1 MQAERG
7 GRPRRGGG
15 RQTRR
20 RPSGREKPAEGARG
34 YGEDGHERGGGS
46 RGRGGGRGRRDFRGR
61 GAAVSSSAPHCHEPT
76 TADLELQEEEKE
88 EQGSYSRRKVVSNW
102 HRYEDTEKETQ
113 SDSSESQ
120 RGTDFSVLL
129 SSADARSEDHFCML
143 CLQIQRHSP
152 QNIQYAEA
160 VLCTEK
166 QRGQDNWSPGDSFT
180 QFRFVEEKEWIT
192 ENLCT
197 KQLPGF
203 YADCQSLVK
212 AFEELPLHLKLNVA
226 ADLVQDAVPVTLPPI
241 KSKSNDVSKRS
252 NAQLQQLVGQSPV
265 VPSNCSATVSA
276 AQPNKDEFEII
287 SSEDPQKSPV
297 VSDQG
302 TNQLDKDLDLLLKLD
317 APVDYETS
325 SVLKAMSHAEEF
337 EEDLKMSHEE
347 NVFLEPEP
355 GGKSAVSQ
363 QQQVVS
369 KSITEEDLEDWLD
382 SMIS

>member
-129 SSADARSEDHFCML
+129 SSA
-143 CLQIQRHSP
+143 
-152 QNIQYAEA
+152 
-160 VLCTEK
+160 
-166 QRGQDNWSPGDSFT
+166 GDSFT